1 MMRMHSYGMRAAMLA
16 ALTVSLAACG
26 DAGAREGALT
36 GSIELD
42 GSSTVY
48 PISEAVAEE
57 YAIARGTGVRVTIGF
72 SGTGGGFKRFC
83 TGETE
88 ISNASRHIKDAEREL
103 CEQNGIDF
111 VELPVAIDGLAVV
124 VNPQNTVVEC
134 LTVEELRRIW
144 EPGSRIS
151 SWSQV
156 RDGLPADPIKL
167 YGPGTNSGT
176 FDYFTEAVM
185 GESGASRG
193 DYTAS
198 EDDNVLVQG
207 VIGDRNALG
216 YFGYAY
222 YIENEGRMKVLGVDD
237 GRGCVTPTEAAVRG
251 GEYTPLSRPLFIYVT
266 RQALDRPE
274 VADFVRFYMES
285 APELVPQV
293 GYVPLQDAE
302 YRSNLSQ
309 VGQGGAS

>member
-237 GRGCVTPTEAAVRG
+237 GRGCVTPTDAAVRG